1 MEATASFTG
10 GRRSVRFL
18 AAIIALA
25 VAFLLGG
32 AGGYVVKALTATAT
46 TSTQIVVVPA
56 ASPKQTILP
65 NQT

>member
-1 MEATASFTG
+1 MEATATFTG
-10 GRRSVRFL
+10 GRRSIRLFAAILAL
-18 AAIIALA
+18 AA
-25 VAFLLGG
+25 VFVLGG
-32 AGGYVVKALTATAT
+32 AGGYVVKALTATTT